1 MATPR
6 KARLVLVGPGHTHLE
21 VIRRQILQPLP
32 GVELTVVSA
41 GERHHYSGM
50 VPGFLQGTYDEE
62 EISIPVPPLVE
73 RAGGRAVLRRAVG
86 LEPERRRVLLD
97 GGEELDYDLVS
108 IAVGSTTAGFDR
120 PEIAEHSALV
130 KPLARVVEL
139 RRELERLAAAE
150 AETPSVAV
158 VGAGAAGVEIA
169 LAAHAVLEGR
179 GRVALYEAGNAI
191 LPSFARRFR
200 RRTRA
205 VLAER
210 GIEVRTGAEVVEV
223 TPQTLVLADGHRQPA
238 HLTVWLTGA
247 VAYPWLRASGLPVDD
262 RGFLRVDRA
271 LRSVADPR
279 VFAAGD
285 CATLEEEPDT
295 PKAGVFAVRHGPVL
309 WQSLRAALTGGEDFP
324 EYQPQKRFL
333 ALLNTADGM
342 ALLRWKGLVTHGR
355 HGWWL
360 KDWIDRRF
368 MRRYQGL
375 VE

>member
-1 MATPR
+1 MEVPGKT
-6 KARLVLVGPGHTHLE
+6 RLVLVGPGHTHLE

-32 GVELTVVSA
+32 GVELTVVSP

-62 EISIPVPPLVE
+62 EISIRVPPLVE

-86 LEPERRRVLLD
+86 LDPERRRVLLE
-97 GGEELDYDLVS
+97 GGEELGYDLVS
-108 IAVGSTTAGFDR
+108 IAVGSTTVGFDR

-139 RRELERLAAAE
+139 RRELDRLAAAE
-150 AETPSVAV
+150 AEAPGVAV

-179 GRVALYEAGNAI
+179 GRVGLYEAGDAI
-191 LPSFARRFR
+191 LPSFSRRFR

-205 VLAER
+205 VLTER
-210 GIEVRTGAEVVEV
+210 GIAVQTGTGVVAV
-223 TPQTLVLADGHRQPA
+223 TRELLVLEDGRREPA
-238 HLTVWLTGA
+238 RLTVWLTGA
-247 VAYPWLRASGLPVDD
+247 VAYPWLRRSGLPVDD
-262 RGFLRVDRA
+262 RGFLYVDRA

-285 CATLEEEPDT
+285 CATLKEEPDT
-295 PKAGVFAVRHGPVL
+295 PKAGVYAVRHGPVL
-309 WQSLRAALTGGEDFP
+309 WQSLRATLTGREDFP
-324 EYQPQKRFL
+324 DYQPQKRFL
-333 ALLNTADGM
+333 ALLNTADGK
-342 ALLRWKGLVTHGR
+342 ALLRWKALVTHGR

-368 MRRYQGL
+368 MQRYQGL
-375 VE
+375 VD